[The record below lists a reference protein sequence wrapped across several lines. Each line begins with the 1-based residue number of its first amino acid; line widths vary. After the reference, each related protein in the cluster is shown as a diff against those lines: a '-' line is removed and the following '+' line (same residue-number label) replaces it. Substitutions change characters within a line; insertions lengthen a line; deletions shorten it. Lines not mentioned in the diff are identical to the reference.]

1 MKTATYQSLLIFPI
15 SIVFFKTF
23 EILGICF
30 YADMHRK
37 DNTANNS
44 NNSQS
49 NKKLRKYRHG
59 FLTNY
64 LNIGFIMINE
74 VAVI

>member
-1 MKTATYQSLLIFPI
+1 MILIGTVPIFPI
-15 SIVFFKTF
+15 SIVFLKTF

-49 NKKLRKYRHG
+49 NKKLRKYRNVFFFNKLPKYWFYHD
-59 FLTNY
+59 
-64 LNIGFIMINE
+64 
-74 VAVI
+74 